1 MPMRP
6 RVVEAVSVSED
17 PHAECRALG
26 QVLDRIGDKWT
37 IMVVGALSH
46 GPLRFNALMR
56 RIGGVSHRMLT
67 LTLRGLERDGLVRR
81 TAFATIPPRVDYEL
95 TPLGHSLIAPLAA
108 LSQWVQ
114 DHRAEIESARSAFD
128 HSLAGKGSL

>member
-1 MPMRP
+1 MTVLEAPP
-6 RVVEAVSVSED
+6 VEAASVGDD
-17 PHAECRALG
+17 PHADCRALG
-26 QVLDRIGDKWT
+26 VVLDRIGDKWT

-46 GPLRFNALMR
+46 GPMRFNALMR

-81 TAFATIPPRVDYEL
+81 TAFPTIPPRVDYEL
-95 TPLGHSLIAPLAA
+95 TPLGHSLIEPLAG

-114 DHRAEIESARSAFD
+114 DHRTDIESARIAFD
-128 HSLAGKGSL
+128 LRDSA

>member
-1 MPMRP
+1 MPARP
-6 RVVEAVSVSED
+6 RAVEAVSVGED
-17 PHAECRALG
+17 PHADCRALG

-108 LSQWVQ
+108 LSQWAQ
-114 DHRAEIESARSAFD
+114 DHRAEIESARNTFD
-128 HSLAGKGSL
+128 HGASGS